1 MKELVSSQFFQLA
14 LPIMITI
21 LIASWTSNGRVD
33 ELIRRLRAIEQ
44 RLLGVEMKLAT
55 LDKSVESLQM
65 RA

>member
-21 LIASWTSNGRVD
+21 LIASWTSNRRVD
-33 ELIRRLRAIEQ
+33 DIIRRLGAIEQ